1 MQADGTP
8 ATDLQAS
15 EIEIRVG
22 DRTRV
27 VRSLRRVTTAPESG
41 TPGAATSIPPPYGT
55 NDNVAV
61 GRRFVLVIDQ
71 ESFEG
76 GRELLFRNAVE
87 GLLAQL
93 APGDRAMVAAL
104 PFGGVRVPFTS
115 DKIAI
120 RQALTRV
127 AGQRAR
133 TETGS
138 ALACRTRRFLESLE
152 GFLREQGTRESPLTL
167 VLFTAGLAAPRRDA
181 PAGLS
186 PGMCELQVDQF
197 RRITA
202 AAGAARANVYL
213 ASPADV
219 GLGVSPQR
227 ATAGGT
233 GDIGLDNPL
242 EGIEHL
248 AGATG
253 GTRLALDATGTASLL
268 RVARESST
276 YYVAELEPLPG
287 ETFGRS
293 RNLGVRVARRGVTVR
308 ARPEIALTM
317 TAHATTTRLSVSD
330 LLDSTAALPELR
342 LRVGGFTVRDA
353 SGGLRFGVIVEP
365 DAPGA
370 VLASA
375 GAILIEGDVVVGR
388 WFAKDATERPLL
400 GAMAARPGQYRLRV
414 VAIDAGRTNWGCG
427 TIDRCRAH
435 TGRTTA
441 ARVLAAWS
449 LARRH
454 PGAAPRI
461 RIRAD
466 RHRILRDLW
475 RNSGPPA
482 DGEGRSGARSRRAGS
497 RGSAARAVAG
507 RRCPRCR
514 HGLGA
519 RRRAVARRLRG
530 PRNHPSRKRR
540 DRTRRSNAPE
550 SPALSAR
557 ELRWRAARPSCPN
570 GTRAQLFSR
579 QLPEN
584 KKPAS
589 PCVSPDAWR
598 PRGEAHPAR
607 LGSACARLRRD
618 D

>member
-1 MQADGTP
+1 MPSAWRALTAVLFFAALAMDGQERAAARQSQIASERPAGPTVDFAAIHADGTP
-8 ATDLQAS
+8 ALDLQAS

-41 TPGAATSIPPPYGT
+41 TPGAAPSVPPPYGT

-87 GLLAQL
+87 GLLGQF

-202 AAGAARANVYL
+202 AAGAARSNVYL

-227 ATAGGT
+227 ASPGGT
-233 GDIGLDNPL
+233 GDIGSDNPL

-268 RVARESST
+268 RVARESSA

-308 ARPEIALTM
+308 ARPEITLTM

-365 DAPGA
+365 DEPGA

-375 GAILIEGDVVVGR
+375 GAILIDGDVVVGR

-414 VAIDAGRTNWGCG
+414 VAIDTAGRTGAAEQSIDAGLTPVGPLLLGSLLLGVSRDG
-427 TIDRCRAH
+427 TLAPHLEFGSELTAIASFEIYGGTAGLPLTARVEVARDPDGPALVALPLALSRADDARVVATGSVPVGALAPGDYVVRGIIRLENGE
-435 TGRTTA
+435 TGRVVRTL
-441 ARVLAAWS
+441 RKV
-449 LARRH
+449 RR
-454 PGAAPRI
+454 
-461 RIRAD
+461 
-466 RHRILRDLW
+466 
-475 RNSGPPA
+475 
-482 DGEGRSGARSRRAGS
+482 
-497 RGSAARAVAG
+497 
-507 RRCPRCR
+507 
-514 HGLGA
+514 
-519 RRRAVARRLRG
+519 
-530 PRNHPSRKRR
+530 
-540 DRTRRSNAPE
+540 
-550 SPALSAR
+550 
-557 ELRWRAARPSCPN
+557 
-570 GTRAQLFSR
+570 
-579 QLPEN
+579 
-584 KKPAS
+584 
-589 PCVSPDAWR
+589 
-598 PRGEAHPAR
+598 
-607 LGSACARLRRD
+607 
-618 D
+618 

>member
-1 MQADGTP
+1 MPSAWRALTAVLVFAALAMDGPERASARQSQIASERPAGPSVDFSAMQADGTP
-8 ATDLQAS
+8 ATNLQAS

-27 VRSLRRVTTAPESG
+27 VRSLRRVTTAPD
-41 TPGAATSIPPPYGT
+41 PAAGATLAIPPPYGT
-55 NDNVAV
+55 NDSVAA

-87 GLLAQL
+87 GLVGQL

-104 PFGGVRVPFTS
+104 PFGGVKVPFTS

-197 RRITA
+197 RRITST
-202 AAGAARANVYL
+202 AGAARANVYL
-213 ASPADV
+213 ASPGDV

-233 GDIGLDNPL
+233 GDIGSDNPL

-276 YYVAELEPLPG
+276 YYVAELEPITG

-293 RNLGVRVARRGVTVR
+293 RSLGVRVARRGITVR
-308 ARPEIALTM
+308 ARPEITLTM

-330 LLDSTAALPELR
+330 LLDSTAALPDLR
-342 LRVGGFTVRDA
+342 LRVGGFTVRNA

-365 DAPGA
+365 DEPGT

-375 GAILIEGDVVVGR
+375 GAILIDGDVVVGR

-400 GAMAARPGQYRLRV
+400 GAMAARPGHYRLRV
-414 VAIDAGRTNWGCG
+414 VAIDAAGRTGAAEESIDAGLTPVGPLLLGSLLLGVSRDGSIAPHLEFGSELTAIASFEIYGG
-427 TIDRCRAH
+427 TAGLPLTARVEVARDLDGPALVALPLALSRADDARVVATGSVPVGALPPGDYVVRGIVRLENGE
-435 TGRTTA
+435 TGRVVRTL
-441 ARVLAAWS
+441 RKV
-449 LARRH
+449 RR
-454 PGAAPRI
+454 
-461 RIRAD
+461 
-466 RHRILRDLW
+466 
-475 RNSGPPA
+475 
-482 DGEGRSGARSRRAGS
+482 
-497 RGSAARAVAG
+497 
-507 RRCPRCR
+507 
-514 HGLGA
+514 
-519 RRRAVARRLRG
+519 
-530 PRNHPSRKRR
+530 
-540 DRTRRSNAPE
+540 
-550 SPALSAR
+550 
-557 ELRWRAARPSCPN
+557 
-570 GTRAQLFSR
+570 
-579 QLPEN
+579 
-584 KKPAS
+584 
-589 PCVSPDAWR
+589 
-598 PRGEAHPAR
+598 
-607 LGSACARLRRD
+607 
-618 D
+618 

>member
-1 MQADGTP
+1 MNAPERAAARQSQIASERPAGPTVDFAAMQADGTP

-27 VRSLRRVTTAPESG
+27 VRSLRRVTTAPESARRRRL
-41 TPGAATSIPPPYGT
+41 PSIPPPYGT

-87 GLLAQL
+87 GLLGQL

-233 GDIGLDNPL
+233 GDIGSDNPL

-253 GTRLALDATGTASLL
+253 GTRLALDAAGTASLL

-365 DAPGA
+365 DEPGT

-375 GAILIEGDVVVGR
+375 GAILIDGDVVVGR

-414 VAIDAGRTNWGCG
+414 VAIDAAGRTGAAEQSIDAGLTPVGPLLLGSLLLGVSRDG
-427 TIDRCRAH
+427 TMAPHLEFGSELTAIASFEIYGGTAGLPLTARVEVARDLDGPALVALPLALSRADDARVVATGSVPVGALPPGDYVVRGIIRLENGE
-435 TGRTTA
+435 TGRVVRTL
-441 ARVLAAWS
+441 RKV
-449 LARRH
+449 RR
-454 PGAAPRI
+454 
-461 RIRAD
+461 
-466 RHRILRDLW
+466 
-475 RNSGPPA
+475 
-482 DGEGRSGARSRRAGS
+482 
-497 RGSAARAVAG
+497 
-507 RRCPRCR
+507 
-514 HGLGA
+514 
-519 RRRAVARRLRG
+519 
-530 PRNHPSRKRR
+530 
-540 DRTRRSNAPE
+540 
-550 SPALSAR
+550 
-557 ELRWRAARPSCPN
+557 
-570 GTRAQLFSR
+570 
-579 QLPEN
+579 
-584 KKPAS
+584 
-589 PCVSPDAWR
+589 
-598 PRGEAHPAR
+598 
-607 LGSACARLRRD
+607 
-618 D
+618 